1 MPNKVEFNTSYPDIS
16 KSNEIFSRSEGL
28 IPAHTQTLAKGP
40 GQWIKG
46 VAPKY
51 LVKGKGSHVWD
62 ADGNEYID
70 YNMGIGPISLGYCYN
85 KVDEAI
91 KKQLEDG
98 ITFSLMHP
106 LEVEVAELVKSVVP
120 NTESVRYSKTGC
132 DVTTAAVRLARAFT
146 GREKVLCC
154 GYHGWHDWYISVT
167 DRNKGIPEAV
177 KDLTYTISYNDIQ
190 SVIDSID
197 KDTACVILEP
207 FVFEEEK
214 NNFLQDLRKVCD
226 EYGTLLIFDEMWTG
240 FRIAKG
246 GAQEY
251 FNVKADLA
259 CFSKAVANGMPISI
273 LTGRADVMQLLEKDV
288 FFFTT
293 FGGEALSLAAT
304 KATLTEIVE
313 KNLPEVLDRQG
324 KKLKDGYNK
333 IASELGMNYT
343 SCSGYNCRT
352 IMTFNGDIS
361 GCNPLEM
368 KSLVQQEMI
377 KRGVLWGGFHNMC
390 LSHTDEDIE
399 YTLKAYKEVL
409 PILKKAVDEKNVKG
423 YLKGEAVEP
432 VFRKTTNFNMKP
444 KKQAS

>member
-1 MPNKVEFNTSYPDIS
+1 MANKVEFNTNYPDIT

-40 GQWIKG
+40 GQWIRG

-62 ADGNEYID
+62 ADGNEYLD
-70 YNMGIGPISLGYCYN
+70 YNMGIGPISLGYCYD

-106 LEVEVAELVKSVVP
+106 LEVEIAELVKSVVP

-132 DVTTAAVRLARAFT
+132 DITTAAVRLARAFT

-154 GYHGWHDWYISVT
+154 GYHGWHDWYIGVT

-190 SVIDSID
+190 SVKDSID

-214 NNFLQDLRKVCD
+214 NNFLTELRKVCD

-273 LTGRADVMQLLEKDV
+273 LTGRADVMKLLEKDV

-293 FGGEALSLAAT
+293 FGGEALSLAAA
-304 KATLTEIVE
+304 KATLNEIIQ

-333 IASELGMNYT
+333 ITAELGMNYT

-352 IMTFNGDIS
+352 IMTFNGDLS

-399 YTLKAYKEVL
+399 YTLKAYREVL
-409 PILKKAVDEKNVKG
+409 PILKKAVAAKNVKG

-444 KKQAS
+444 KIK

>member
-1 MPNKVEFNTSYPDIS
+1 MPNKVEFNSSYPDIK

-70 YNMGIGPISLGYCYN
+70 YNMGIGPISLGYCYD

-106 LEVEVAELVKSVVP
+106 LEVEVAELVKLVVP

-304 KATLTEIVE
+304 KATLNEIVD
-313 KNLPEVLDRQG
+313 KNLPEVLNRQG

-377 KRGVLWGGFHNMC
+377 KHGVLWGGFHNMC
-390 LSHTDEDIE
+390 LSHSDEDIE

-409 PILKKAVDEKNVKG
+409 PILKKAVEEKNVKG

-444 KKQAS
+444 KKAS